1 MIIIFYLDFFLS
13 LLGSSNIINA
23 IYYRHHHHCF
33 KWVSEWVR
41 VFVYYRICINFT
53 AVYCRSEFACFDH
66 HRNTKSIYI
75 EKHGKCGG
83 KTVVVFFLF
92 HLVYTRNVQSR
103 LYIKISLIF
112 FSCLFFFVCSYVAVA
127 TSEQWKFRRK
137 PRKKKEKEKNGH
149 VIIFHATHLG
159 FSLNSDM
166 FIVWLFLK
174 LSQLKTL
181 GMVQSC

>member
-75 EKHGKCGG
+75 ETHGKCGG

-112 FSCLFFFVCSYVAVA
+112 FSCLFFLCVAMWLLLLLNNGNSVG
-127 TSEQWKFRRK
+127 SQGKK
-137 PRKKKEKEKNGH
+137 KKRKKMGM
-149 VIIFHATHLG
+149 LL
-159 FSLNSDM
+159 FSM
-166 FIVWLFLK
+166 QPI
-174 LSQLKTL
+174 
-181 GMVQSC
+181 